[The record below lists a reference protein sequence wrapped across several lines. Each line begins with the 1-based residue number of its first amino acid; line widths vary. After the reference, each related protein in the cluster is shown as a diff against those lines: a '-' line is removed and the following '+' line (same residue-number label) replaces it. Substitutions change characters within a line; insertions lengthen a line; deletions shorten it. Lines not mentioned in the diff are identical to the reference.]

1 MFVSVCNNIINI
13 IIASVFKIC
22 CKMLLQGNSFS
33 FNDTVIKFLNQNKG
47 FFCGQHCKGYDTYM
61 VELSIIPN
69 VNMKIKQFLQDS
81 KQNVAAILA
90 VLKKQKDAHLI
101 TKLWLSISL
110 PHSLSS
116 RMPEFPTTAQ
126 VLNLRFFIGET
137 SGRRLCRSCEIF
149 SVRRLSST

>member
-47 FFCGQHCKGYDTYM
+47 FFFCGQHCKGYDTYM

-69 VNMKIKQFLQDS
+69 VNMKFKQFLQDS
-81 KQNVAAILA
+81 KQNVVAILA

-101 TKLWLSISL
+101 TKL
-110 PHSLSS
+110 
-116 RMPEFPTTAQ
+116 
-126 VLNLRFFIGET
+126 
-137 SGRRLCRSCEIF
+137 
-149 SVRRLSST
+149 